1 MKPSFRAGVGFGLT
15 SGVITTL
22 GTILGLYSTT
32 NSKLAIIGG
41 ILSIAIADAFSDS
54 LGIHVSQEAED
65 HHPEKEVWESTVS
78 TFAGKLIIA
87 LTFVIP
93 ALFLSI
99 KLAVI
104 ASIIWGFFLLTVFNF
119 YLAKSVNKNYCKI
132 ITEHLII
139 TVFVITTTYFVGLF
153 IRNFFLK

>member
-1 MKPSFRAGVGFGLT
+1 MKPSLKAGFSFGLT

-22 GTILGLYSTT
+22 GMILGLYSST

-65 HHPEKEVWESTVS
+65 HHPEKEVWESTAS
-78 TFAGKLIIA
+78 TFVGKLVFA
-87 LTFVIP
+87 LTFMIP
-93 ALFLSI
+93 VLFLPI

-104 ASIIWGFFLLTVFNF
+104 TSVIWGFFLLLVFNF
-119 YLAKSVNKNYCKI
+119 YLAKSINKSYYRI
-132 ITEHLII
+132 ITEHLTI
-139 TVFVITTTYFVGLF
+139 TIFVIITTYFVGIF
-153 IRNFFLK
+153 IRSFFFK